1 MNREFNFT
9 AIQHPFVDYAEKAF
23 QNQFLEEDSVKNGEK
38 ETKRRYGTVNFEKR
52 KHPRFDVD
60 LPVEYSRTDLVVNHG
75 RVINVSEGGLLVYLP
90 EKMEVG
96 QHLRMKIFFSSDFV
110 LNTIEIV
117 TEVVWLDIHLEK
129 DWGDYRTGVR
139 FVDISLEDLNS
150 LKNFFRSLSG

>member
-1 MNREFNFT
+1 
-9 AIQHPFVDYAEKAF
+9 
-23 QNQFLEEDSVKNGEK
+23 
-38 ETKRRYGTVNFEKR
+38 
-52 KHPRFDVD
+52 
-60 LPVEYSRTDLVVNHG
+60 
-75 RVINVSEGGLLVYLP
+75 
-90 EKMEVG
+90 MEVG
-96 QHLRMKIFFSSDFV
+96 QHLRMKIFFSSDFG

>member
-1 MNREFNFT
+1 M
-9 AIQHPFVDYAEKAF
+9 
-23 QNQFLEEDSVKNGEK
+23 KNGEK

-60 LPVEYSRTDLVVNHG
+60 LPVEYSRTDLAVYHG
-75 RVINVSEGGLLVYLP
+75 RVFNVSEGGLLVYLP

-96 QHLRMKIFFSSDFV
+96 QHLRMKIFFSSDFG